1 MLLFFQGLVTWYITK
16 QNVEK
21 EKCSPRVQCSEL
33 VVLPSSCSQ
42 DPKLHHLMVNAVK
55 TTFEFHF
62 HTSPYLV
69 SMWSSI
75 APHWLLC
82 QGINAFQEAPGLP
95 VPCCTVPPT
104 DIGMIEVPHKEQS
117 L

>member
-1 MLLFFQGLVTWYITK
+1 MLLFFQGLVIWYITK

-33 VVLPSSCSQ
+33 VLPPGCSQ
-42 DPKLHHLMVNAVK
+42 DPKLHNLMVNAVK
-55 TTFEFHF
+55 TTFEFRF
-62 HTSPYLV
+62 HTCPYLV
-69 SMWSSI
+69 SMQSSI

-82 QGINAFQEAPGLP
+82 QGINAFQEAPGLL
-95 VPCCTVPPT
+95 VPCCAVPPI
-104 DIGMIEVPHKEQS
+104 DIGKIEVPHKEQS